1 MLDDLAFAVEA
12 KDVNASSFLAGPIQI
27 THVYEGQI
35 SIDGDTLHLA
45 RNAACLLDVGHD
57 AVEPIGEKRIVL
69 NVRPGHETRKQINSA
84 LIKNL
89 VVDNVQRVLD
99 MLSCHKSSFGS
110 SVSGNLECS
119 SNRQQDIFV
128 MLKIASGGNRDGSAP
143 LRGRHCAEHWVRL
156 PLVCSLGIP
165 ISFEDFE

>member
-12 KDVNASSFLAGPIQI
+12 KDVNASSFLAGPIQV

-35 SIDGDTLHLA
+35 SIYGDTLHLA
-45 RNAACLLDVGHD
+45 RNAAGLLDVGDD
-57 AVEPIGEKRIVL
+57 AVEPIREKRIVL
-69 NVRPGHETRKQINSA
+69 NVRPGHETRKQFSSA

-89 VVDNVQRVLD
+89 VVYNVQRVLD

-110 SVSGNLECS
+110 SVSGNLKCS

-128 MLKIASGGNRDGSAP
+128 RLKIA
-143 LRGRHCAEHWVRL
+143 
-156 PLVCSLGIP
+156 
-165 ISFEDFE
+165 